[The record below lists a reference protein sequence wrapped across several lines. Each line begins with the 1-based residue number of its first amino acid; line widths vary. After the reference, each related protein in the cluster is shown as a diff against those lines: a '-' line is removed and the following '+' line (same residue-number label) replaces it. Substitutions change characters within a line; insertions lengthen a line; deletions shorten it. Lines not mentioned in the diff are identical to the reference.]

1 MFKLRNKFSPNSRQW
16 KEILTITRIKK
27 VTVGEKSCFE
37 TKQLCEKVDKIM
49 EYIKNNDVNKVIE
62 ELEENNSKR
71 QKLKKNFVNELK
83 IA

>member
-1 MFKLRNKFSPNSRQW
+1 
-16 KEILTITRIKK
+16 
-27 VTVGEKSCFE
+27 
-37 TKQLCEKVDKIM
+37 M